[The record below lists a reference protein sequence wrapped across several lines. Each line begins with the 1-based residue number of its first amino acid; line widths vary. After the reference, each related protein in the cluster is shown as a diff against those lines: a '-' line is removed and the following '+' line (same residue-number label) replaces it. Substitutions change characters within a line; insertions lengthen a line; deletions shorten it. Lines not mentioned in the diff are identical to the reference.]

1 MGWKLPL
8 LTPREVRQNLREL
21 GFYHKRTEGSHE
33 HWERPADSVL
43 LERKLVTVDVAEHQF
58 RHKLMKHM
66 IRQSGFTAEEFCSGQ
81 YSRRRLT
88 ELVKAPVDPN

>member
-8 LTPREVRQNLREL
+8 LTPREVRQNLKGL
-21 GFYHKRTEGSHE
+21 DFHHKRTDGSHE
-33 HWERPADSVL
+33 QWERPADDIL
-43 LERKLVTVDVAEHQF
+43 PERKMVTVDSAEYQF

-81 YSRRRLT
+81 YSKKRLAV
-88 ELVKAPVDPN
+88 LVKKPVDSN